1 MSTPARALINPNYTV
16 VDLVRDSGRVFV
28 LRVSAPEAGQVKAE
42 IVEALVGEIPAEREL
57 VFDFNDAEE
66 LSEYDVSNAF
76 GEARTAVAVMCV
88 EKGKEDDE
96 VLGALEIGTTWMGLV
111 QGKGKS
117 VITEV
122 DIAKHPT
129 AVVCGDCDTD
139 GQLDLMVGGIGGSTL
154 LIRGENGEWLNV
166 IAETGELGAA
176 SGLGPGNDVV
186 VAACASDVNGDGR
199 QCAALFHAAS
209 GPGLFFNRGFA
220 CFGIARSLDLS
231 ESRLPAAESLG
242 TGQMTGI
249 LSDLNGDLSPDMLAV
264 DRQRGVWA
272 VFGRGGAKTQRWS
285 TCARMHGSRTALT
298 KARPSPAAC
307 STRRV

>member
-1 MSTPARALINPNYTV
+1 LLGPGSVCAVADFNEDGAPDIV
-16 VDLVRDSGRVFV
+16 QVF
-28 LRVSAPEAGQVKAE
+28 AHG
-42 IVEALVGEIPAEREL
+42 L
-57 VFDFNDAEE
+57 VFYAGSREPGVFTE
-66 LSEYDVSNAF
+66 
-76 GEARTAVAVMCV
+76 
-88 EKGKEDDE
+88 
-96 VLGALEIGTTWMGLV
+96 
-111 QGKGKS
+111 S

-129 AVVCGDCDTD
+129 AVVCGDYDTD

-154 LIRGENGEWLNV
+154 LIRGEDGGWLNV

-176 SGLGPGNDVV
+176 SGLGQGDDVV

-242 TGQMTGI
+242 TGQMTGL
-249 LSDLNGDLSPDMLAV
+249 LSDLNGDLAPDMLAV
-264 DRQRGVWA
+264 DRQQGVWA
-272 VFGRGGAKTQRWS
+272 VFGEEERSRRFQAVVSLADPAGGPLTVTAVMGKRRLGMWVIRPGEPTTVNLPRAGPLNLRWKRS
-285 TCARMHGSRTALT
+285 DGTSASRALVVT
-298 KARPSPAAC
+298 RPTPVAL
-307 STRRV
+307 